1 MKNMNHLKVATNN
14 KGGHHHQNDD
24 FESMSE
30 EEMVAHS
37 QAEAVASGAVE
48 LDGDEV
54 EYSEYVKN
62 DEDEESSYMN
72 SHIEQANSTNLMQQ
86 RNNGAISG

>member
-1 MKNMNHLKVATNN
+1 MKNMNHLKVKAGNN
-14 KGGHHHQNDD
+14 KNDD

-54 EYSEYVKN
+54 EYSDYVK
-62 DEDEESSYMN
+62 DDDDDESS
-72 SHIEQANSTNLMQQ
+72 
-86 RNNGAISG
+86 

>member
-1 MKNMNHLKVATNN
+1 MS
-14 KGGHHHQNDD
+14 GGHHHQKDD

-37 QAEAVASGAVE
+37 QAEGVASGAVE

-54 EYSEYVKN
+54 EYSDYVKN
-62 DEDEESSYMN
+62 DDEEESSYID
-72 SHIEQANSTNLMQQ
+72 SQIEQTNSTNLMQQ

>member
-1 MKNMNHLKVATNN
+1 MNHLKVHSN
-14 KGGHHHQNDD
+14 KYHQNDD

-37 QAEAVASGAVE
+37 QAEAVACGAVE

-54 EYSEYVKN
+54 EYSDYVKN
-62 DEDEESSYMN
+62 DDDEESSYID
-72 SHIEQANSTNLMQQ
+72 SHVEQTNSTNLMQ
-86 RNNGAISG
+86 

>member
-1 MKNMNHLKVATNN
+1 MNHFKVRNN
-14 KGGHHHQNDD
+14 NQKFAHQNDD

-48 LDGDEV
+48 LDDDEV
-54 EYSEYVKN
+54 EYSDYIKN
-62 DEDEESSYMN
+62 DDDEESLYIDA
-72 SHIEQANSTNLMQQ
+72 HI
-86 RNNGAISG
+86 